1 MNLQE
6 EIAKV
11 AHELYERSGC
21 INGRDVENWLEAEK
35 IVFSRH
41 AGQDLE
47 EPEGEESFPEEA
59 EVSETAALTGQP
71 QSGLGNGDGATVM
84 EEMEAGS
91 AFAAPAPKK
100 APAEGT
106 AGAMRMQKPAGGKKP
121 AGKVAARKKG
131 KTSH

>member
-11 AHELYERSGC
+11 AHELYEKSGC
-21 INGRDVENWLEAEK
+21 INGRDVQNWLEAEK

-71 QSGLGNGDGATVM
+71 QSGLGSGDGATVM
-84 EEMEAGS
+84 EKMEAGG
-91 AFAAPAPKK
+91 AFAAPASKK
-100 APAEGT
+100 TPAEGT
-106 AGAMRMQKPAGGKKP
+106 AGARMQKPAGGKRP

-131 KTSH
+131 KTSN